1 MQQEISLKQ
10 AEELIATVGR
20 DVTVHLKGQPGIG
33 KSSILKSLSKRFPDH
48 TPVYIDCADLDLGDL
63 AMPAMNHET
72 KTTTF
77 YPNERFAIHDNKP
90 VIIMLDEITKA
101 SEPVKNML
109 LPVMLERRL
118 GATKFHPDSIV
129 YSTGNLTTDGVGDTM
144 KAHAKNRL
152 TAVIVRN
159 PNDDEWINWAIDNQI
174 APEVVAWVKQF
185 PHALASYT
193 DDSQKEN
200 MYIYNPRKQQEAFVS
215 PRSLEKASFIVK
227 NRATLGEDTTL
238 VALSGT
244 LGESAARD
252 MSAYFSLA
260 DGLPTKESIYN
271 KPNEANLPSDPAARV
286 ILVMRELMTIT
297 EQHMDAWLTY
307 LQRLPM
313 EIQAL
318 FAVNIMASSRK
329 QIASTNKTFIDWAV
343 KNNQYFKYNEE
354 RMMMALTSETKSHE
368 VPHSDNA

>member
-10 AEELIATVGR
+10 AEDLIATVGR
-20 DVTVHLKGQPGIG
+20 DVTIHMRGQPGIG
-33 KSSILKSLSKRFPDH
+33 KSSILKTLATRFPNH

-72 KTTTF
+72 RTTTF
-77 YPNERFAIHDNKP
+77 YPNERFAIHQDKP

-118 GATKFHPDSIV
+118 GAVKFHPDSIV

-152 TAVIVRN
+152 TSVTIRN
-159 PNDDEWINWAIDNQI
+159 PHDDEWINWGVDNGI
-174 APEVVAWVKQF
+174 APEILAWIKQF

-200 MYIYNPRKQQEAFVS
+200 MYIYNPRKQQDAFVS
-215 PRSLEKASFIVK
+215 PRSLEKASYIVK
-227 NRATLGEDTTL
+227 NRQVLGEDTTM
-238 VALSGT
+238 VALTGT
-244 LGESAARD
+244 IGESASRD
-252 MSAYFSLA
+252 MSAFFSLA
-260 DGLPTKESIYN
+260 DGLPTKESIYQ
-271 KPNEANLPSDPAARV
+271 KPMEAMLPNDPAARV
-286 ILVMRELMTIT
+286 ILVMRELMSIT
-297 EQHMDAWLTY
+297 EQHFEAWLTY

-329 QIASTNKTFIDWAV
+329 QVASQNKAFIDWAV
-343 KNNQYFKYNEE
+343 KNNQYF
-354 RMMMALTSETKSHE
+354 
-368 VPHSDNA
+368 

>member
-10 AEELIATVGR
+10 AEDLIATVGR
-20 DVTVHLKGQPGIG
+20 EVTIHMRGQPGIG
-33 KSSILKSLSKRFPDH
+33 KSSILKTLATRFPNH

-72 KTTTF
+72 RTTTF
-77 YPNERFAIHDNKP
+77 YPNERFAIHQDKP

-118 GATKFHPDSIV
+118 GSVKFHPDSIV

-152 TAVIVRN
+152 TSVTIRN
-159 PNDDEWINWAIDNQI
+159 PNDDEWINWGVDNGV
-174 APEVVAWVKQF
+174 APEVLAWIKQF

-200 MYIYNPRKQQEAFVS
+200 MYIYNPRKQQDAFVS
-215 PRSLEKASFIVK
+215 PRSLEKASHIVK
-227 NRATLGEDTTL
+227 NRATLGEDTTM
-238 VALSGT
+238 VALTGT
-244 LGESAARD
+244 IGESASRD

-260 DGLPTKESIYN
+260 DGLPTKESIYQEPE
-271 KPNEANLPSDPAARV
+271 KAILPSDPSARV

-297 EQHMDAWLTY
+297 DKHMDAWLTY

-329 QIASTNKTFIDWAV
+329 QVAATNKSFIDWAV
-343 KNNQYFKYNEE
+343 KNNQYF
-354 RMMMALTSETKSHE
+354 
-368 VPHSDNA
+368 

>member
-1 MQQEISLKQ
+1 
-10 AEELIATVGR
+10 
-20 DVTVHLKGQPGIG
+20 
-33 KSSILKSLSKRFPDH
+33 
-48 TPVYIDCADLDLGDL
+48 VYIDCADLDLGDL

-72 KTTTF
+72 RTTTF
-77 YPNERFAIHDNKP
+77 YPNERFAIHQDKP

-118 GATKFHPDSIV
+118 GSVKFHPDSIV

-152 TAVIVRN
+152 TSVTIRN
-159 PNDDEWINWAIDNQI
+159 PNDDEWINWGVDNGV
-174 APEVVAWVKQF
+174 APEVLAWIKQF

-200 MYIYNPRKQQEAFVS
+200 MYIYNPRKQQDAFVS
-215 PRSLEKASFIVK
+215 PRSLEKASYIVK
-227 NRATLGEDTTL
+227 NRQVLGEDTTM
-238 VALSGT
+238 VALTGT
-244 LGESAARD
+244 IGESASRD
-252 MSAYFSLA
+252 MSAFFSLA
-260 DGLPTKESIYN
+260 DGLPTRESIYQ
-271 KPNEANLPSDPAARV
+271 KPMEAIIPSDPAARV
-286 ILVMRELMTIT
+286 ILVMRELMSIT
-297 EQHMDAWLTY
+297 EQHFEAWLTY

-329 QIASTNKTFIDWAV
+329 QVASQNKSFVDWAV
-343 KNNQYFKYNEE
+343 KNNQYF
-354 RMMMALTSETKSHE
+354 
-368 VPHSDNA
+368 

>member
-10 AEELIATVGR
+10 AEELIATIGR
-20 DVTVHLKGQPGIG
+20 DVTVHMRGQPGIG
-33 KSSILKSLSKRFPDH
+33 KSSILKTLSARFPDH

-63 AMPAMNHET
+63 AMPAMNHE
-72 KTTTF
+72 KRTTTF

-118 GATKFHPDSIV
+118 GAVKFHPDSIV

-152 TAVIVRN
+152 TSVTIRN
-159 PNDDEWINWAIDNQI
+159 PHDDEWINWGVDNGI
-174 APEVVAWVKQF
+174 APEILAWIKQF

-200 MYIYNPRKQQEAFVS
+200 MYIYNPRKQQDAFVS
-215 PRSLEKASFIVK
+215 HRSLEKASYIVK
-227 NRATLGEDTTL
+227 NRQVLGEDKTM
-238 VALSGT
+238 VALTGT
-244 LGESAARD
+244 IGESASRD
-252 MSAYFSLA
+252 MSAFFSLA
-260 DGLPTKESIYN
+260 DGLPTRESIYQ
-271 KPNEANLPSDPAARV
+271 KPMEAIIPSDPAARV
-286 ILVMRELMTIT
+286 ILVMRELMSIT
-297 EQHMDAWLTY
+297 EQHFEAWLTY

-329 QIASTNKTFIDWAV
+329 QVASQNKSFVDWAV
-343 KNNQYFKYNEE
+343 KNNQYF
-354 RMMMALTSETKSHE
+354 
-368 VPHSDNA
+368 

>member
-1 MQQEISLKQ
+1 MQQDISLKQ

-20 DVTVHLKGQPGIG
+20 EVTVHLRGQPGIG
-33 KSSILKSLSKRFPDH
+33 KSSILKSLSKRFPEH

-72 KTTTF
+72 RTTTF
-77 YPNERFAIHDNKP
+77 YPNERFAIHNDKP

-118 GATKFHPDSIV
+118 GSVAFHKDSIV
-129 YSTGNLTTDGVGDTM
+129 YSTGNLTTDGVGDNM

-152 TAVIVRN
+152 TAVTVRN
-159 PNDDEWINWAIDNQI
+159 PNDDEWINWAIDNDI
-174 APEVVAWVKQF
+174 APEIIAWVKQF
-185 PHALASYT
+185 PHALACYT
-193 DDSQKEN
+193 DEAQKEN

-215 PRSLEKASFIVK
+215 PRSLAKASPIVK
-227 NRATLGEDTTL
+227 SRQVLGEDTTL
-238 VALSGT
+238 TALAGT
-244 LGESAARD
+244 IGEAAARD

-260 DGLPTKESIYN
+260 DGLPTKEAIYN
-271 KPNEANLPSDPAARV
+271 RPMEATIPNDPAARV
-286 ILVMRELMTIT
+286 ILIMRELVSVTT
-297 EQHMDAWLTY
+297 ENFDAWITY

-313 EIQAL
+313 ELQAL

-329 QIASTNKTFIDWAV
+329 SVAATNKTFIDWAV
-343 KNNQYFKYNEE
+343 KNNQYF
-354 RMMMALTSETKSHE
+354 
-368 VPHSDNA
+368 

>member
-10 AEELIATVGR
+10 AEDLIATVGR
-20 DVTVHLKGQPGIG
+20 EVTIHMRGQPGIG
-33 KSSILKSLSKRFPDH
+33 KSSILKTLATRFPNH

-63 AMPAMNHET
+63 AMPAMNHE
-72 KTTTF
+72 KRTTTF

-118 GATKFHPDSIV
+118 GAVKFHPDSIV

-152 TAVIVRN
+152 TSVTIRN
-159 PNDDEWINWAIDNQI
+159 PHDDEWINWGVDNGI
-174 APEVVAWVKQF
+174 APEILAWIKQF

-200 MYIYNPRKQQEAFVS
+200 MYIYNPRKQQDAFVS
-215 PRSLEKASFIVK
+215 PRSLEKASYIVK
-227 NRATLGEDTTL
+227 NRQVLGEDTTM
-238 VALSGT
+238 VALTGT
-244 LGESAARD
+244 IGESASRD
-252 MSAYFSLA
+252 MSAFFSLA
-260 DGLPTKESIYN
+260 DGLPTKESIYQ
-271 KPNEANLPSDPAARV
+271 KPMEAMLPNDPAARV
-286 ILVMRELMTIT
+286 ILVMRELMSIT
-297 EQHMDAWLTY
+297 EQHFEAWLTY

-329 QIASTNKTFIDWAV
+329 QVASQNKAFIDWAV
-343 KNNQYFKYNEE
+343 KNNQYF
-354 RMMMALTSETKSHE
+354 
-368 VPHSDNA
+368 

>member
-10 AEELIATVGR
+10 AEDLIATVGKE
-20 DVTVHLKGQPGIG
+20 VTIHMRGQPGIG
-33 KSSILKSLSKRFPDH
+33 KSSILKTLATRFPNH

-72 KTTTF
+72 RTTTF
-77 YPNERFAIHDNKP
+77 YPNERFAIHQDKP

-118 GATKFHPDSIV
+118 GSVKFHPDSIV

-152 TAVIVRN
+152 TSVTIRN
-159 PNDDEWINWAIDNQI
+159 PNDDEWINWGVDNGV
-174 APEVVAWVKQF
+174 APEILAWIKQF

-200 MYIYNPRKQQEAFVS
+200 MYIYNPRKQQDAFVS

-227 NRATLGEDTTL
+227 NRATLGEDTTM
-238 VALSGT
+238 VALTGT
-244 LGESAARD
+244 IGESASRD

-260 DGLPTKESIYN
+260 DGLPTKESIYQEPE
-271 KPNEANLPSDPAARV
+271 KAILPSDPSARV

-297 EQHMDAWLTY
+297 DKHMDAWLTY

-329 QIASTNKTFIDWAV
+329 QIASTNKSFIDWAV
-343 KNNQYFKYNEE
+343 KNNQYF
-354 RMMMALTSETKSHE
+354 
-368 VPHSDNA
+368 